1 MTRLVSSLI
10 GLVVLGATL
19 ASAQQDVG
27 TSPYGGALRLPS
39 VVNGQALHSFVHDPV
54 TNRLYAANQQGL
66 FWVDLSETDPRV
78 KGPLVN
84 KRITSIEVAP
94 DTGRLFYA
102 TLDEVGMVNLRTND
116 PPVRLTGR
124 EWQSARFAYEPAR
137 RQMYLATRTGRVLVF
152 DAETGEQSPDVI
164 VPGEYANM
172 LEAIPG
178 RVFFTLAD
186 KSGLYVIDAATKTVA
201 PWPVTGKLVTP
212 VYLDADPSGKYLFA
226 TYDRYVLA
234 IDVERATVVG
244 RLITATGGR
253 IAFDSVRRLLIA
265 TQYENIGL
273 PQLRLTAYSVA
284 DDGFTERARLKIL
297 PDAAP
302 GLESLRGGGFLQ
314 SGHKALFVWKLAE
327 IR

>member
-124 EWQSARFAYEPAR
+124 EWQSAPWWADSSPP
-137 RQMYLATRTGRVLVF
+137 RVGV
-152 DAETGEQSPDVI
+152 S
-164 VPGEYANM
+164 
-172 LEAIPG
+172 
-178 RVFFTLAD
+178 
-186 KSGLYVIDAATKTVA
+186 
-201 PWPVTGKLVTP
+201 
-212 VYLDADPSGKYLFA
+212 
-226 TYDRYVLA
+226 
-234 IDVERATVVG
+234 
-244 RLITATGGR
+244 
-253 IAFDSVRRLLIA
+253 
-265 TQYENIGL
+265 
-273 PQLRLTAYSVA
+273 RLT
-284 DDGFTERARLKIL
+284 
-297 PDAAP
+297 P
-302 GLESLRGGGFLQ
+302 
-314 SGHKALFVWKLAE
+314 FVGC
-327 IR
+327 